1 MSFSYSILKEEEVV
15 IIYLEGNLIA
25 NHQIDDLQNELDFQ
39 LNDEGLKLV
48 LDLSKME
55 YMNSTGL
62 GVLIHIFTQVR
73 NNGGEV
79 VFNYLYDDKGNNIQ
93 IKPNAGDMLVFLSNP
108 YFTHEVLK
116 VRDGCRISLVQWHDS
131 ISR

>member
-1 MSFSYSILKEEEVV
+1 MSFSYSISKEEEVV

-79 VFNYLYDDKGNNIQ
+79 ILVNIPENINKLLLITKLNSIFNVEETLADAKKI
-93 IKPNAGDMLVFLSNP
+93 LV
-108 YFTHEVLK
+108 
-116 VRDGCRISLVQWHDS
+116 
-131 ISR
+131 

>member
-1 MSFSYSILKEEEVV
+1 MSFSYSISKEDEVV

-79 VFNYLYDDKGNNIQ
+79 ILVNIPENINKLLLITKLNSIFNVEETLEDAKKI
-93 IKPNAGDMLVFLSNP
+93 LV
-108 YFTHEVLK
+108 
-116 VRDGCRISLVQWHDS
+116 
-131 ISR
+131 

>member
-1 MSFSYSILKEEEVV
+1 MSFSYTISKEEEIV
-15 IIYLEGNLIA
+15 IVYLEGNLIA
-25 NHQIDDLQNELDFQ
+25 NHQIDDLQNELDFH
-39 LNDEGLKLV
+39 LNDEDLKLV

-79 VFNYLYDDKGNNIQ
+79 VLVNIPENINKLLLITKLNSIFNVEETLEDAKKI
-93 IKPNAGDMLVFLSNP
+93 LV
-108 YFTHEVLK
+108 
-116 VRDGCRISLVQWHDS
+116 
-131 ISR
+131 